1 MITIKSERE
10 LDLMRMAGKITALAH
25 QGVAKNIRPGITT
38 QELNDIAEDIIRSN
52 DGIPAFLNYMGY
64 PASACISVNEEVVH
78 GIPSERRLQDGDI
91 VSVDIG
97 AIYKGYV
104 GDAAN
109 TYPVGTISEEAQR
122 LIDVTK
128 ESFWQGVKHAKAGAR
143 LGDISH
149 AIQTYVEKNGF
160 AVVRDYVGHGIGA
173 AMHESPSIPNYGVA
187 GRGVVLR
194 ENMTLA
200 IEPMVNQGTYEVKVL
215 EDQWTAV
222 TLDGKLSAHYEHTLL
237 IKADTYEILTISD

>member
-1 MITIKSERE
+1 M
-10 LDLMRMAGKITALAH
+10 
-25 QGVAKNIRPGITT
+25 
-38 QELNDIAEDIIRSN
+38 
-52 DGIPAFLNYMGY
+52 
-64 PASACISVNEEVVH
+64 
-78 GIPSERRLQDGDI
+78 
-91 VSVDIG
+91 
-97 AIYKGYV
+97 
-104 GDAAN
+104 
-109 TYPVGTISEEAQR
+109 
-122 LIDVTK
+122 
-128 ESFWQGVKHAKAGAR
+128 KHAKAGAR